1 MNSSNNSSQNKVKNK
16 FNALKSIYALRNI
29 FKQLQRKKTL
39 EIVKYNKTLQ
49 NKIKIDLNDY
59 IDYAGKYST
68 VEIEIIPAKG
78 KYGKFINIR
87 EKNSYYHIFFNYG
100 KKERKLNYIKRN
112 ELIIKIRIIIDYQVY
127 SFYKLFQDCECIKSI
142 TFKKYF
148 RNNIKYMNYMFS
160 GCASLE
166 KINFSGFNFYG
177 FNGMSYMFS
186 GCSSL
191 KELNLSNFNTSQ
203 VTDMT
208 SLFFGCSS
216 LKSLDL
222 SNFITDQ
229 VTDMKYMFS
238 ECLSLEILNISN
250 FKTNNVVNMSHLCS
264 KCLLLKEIY
273 IPDFK
278 TDLVN
283 DISFMFYECSNELKN
298 KMKATNNNFTE
309 EAFS

>member
-78 KYGKFINIR
+78 KYGTFINIR
-87 EKNSYYHIFFNYG
+87 EKNSYYHISFNYG

-166 KINFSGFNFYG
+166 KINFSGFNLYG

-250 FKTNNVVNMSHLCS
+250 FKTNNVVNMSHLFS

-273 IPDFK
+273 MPDFN